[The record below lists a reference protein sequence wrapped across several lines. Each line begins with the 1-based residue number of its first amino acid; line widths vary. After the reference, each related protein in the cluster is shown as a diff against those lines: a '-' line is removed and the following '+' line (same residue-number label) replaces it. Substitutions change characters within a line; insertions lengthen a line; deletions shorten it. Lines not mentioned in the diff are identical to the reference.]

1 MEEIGV
7 PASAFDGCEST
18 VQHMPMKI
26 EATGEKSGEIHIAD
40 AFSGTFT
47 YNAMSDV
54 MKVRIVIEEGQVLKG
69 TLQFTYIDDK
79 SAVRFDGS
87 VSGRV
92 YMIFKTQFGLKG
104 SKEVRAW

>member
-7 PASAFDGCEST
+7 PASAFDGSEST
-18 VQHMPMKI
+18 
-26 EATGEKSGEIHIAD
+26 
-40 AFSGTFT
+40 
-47 YNAMSDV
+47 
-54 MKVRIVIEEGQVLKG
+54 
-69 TLQFTYIDDK
+69 
-79 SAVRFDGS
+79 VRFDGS

>member
-7 PASAFDGCEST
+7 PASAFDGREST

-47 YNAMSDV
+47 YNAMSGV
-54 MKVRIVIEEGQVLKG
+54 MKVRIIIDEGQVLKS
-69 TLQFTYIDDK
+69 TLNFTYTDNK
-79 SAVRFDGS
+79 TAVRFDGS
-87 VSGRV
+87 ISGRIYV
-92 YMIFKTQFGLKG
+92 IFNTKFGLNG
-104 SKEVRAW
+104 SKKVRGR